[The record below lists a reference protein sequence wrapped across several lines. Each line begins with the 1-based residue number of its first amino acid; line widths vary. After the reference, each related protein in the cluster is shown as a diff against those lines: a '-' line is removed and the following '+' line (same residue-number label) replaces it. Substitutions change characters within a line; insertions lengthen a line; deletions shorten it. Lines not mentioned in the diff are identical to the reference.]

1 MSGCTSKAVLV
12 GGLLAPIGKPFLH
25 HRDLAFLSGNDI
37 LRQFA
42 NLGVFPVF
50 ESDLG
55 HINGALVVRDH
66 AAHEID
72 VGIAGELDLH
82 IGVHLVVRRLI
93 IADNRVI

>member
-25 HRDLAFLSGNDI
+25 HRDLAFLGGDDV
-37 LRQFA
+37 LGQLA
-42 NLGVFPVF
+42 NLRVFPML
-50 ESDLG
+50 ENDTR
-55 HINGALVVRDH
+55 HINRALVVRDH